1 MVELRKRKAPSD
13 SIPAQEKKAKPNEK
27 KAPKERS
34 AEPKKQSDDD
44 HGPSPRGSVPKA
56 GDTLPLDGFGG
67 EIETHEGVTTSLKAL
82 IDASKSGVVLFTY
95 PKASTPGCTKQAC
108 MFRDAYDHL
117 SSTGLSIYGLSTDSP
132 KANTTFKTKQNLPY
146 PLLCD
151 PKATLIAA
159 LGLKKVPKGTIRG
172 VCVIDKTGK
181 IRLLEPGSPAA
192 TVEAVERL
200 VSESSNEDPSKE
212 LQT

>member
-95 PKASTPGCTKQAC
+95 PKASTPGC
-108 MFRDAYDHL
+108 RY
-117 SSTGLSIYGLSTDSP
+117 
-132 KANTTFKTKQNLPY
+132 
-146 PLLCD
+146 
-151 PKATLIAA
+151 
-159 LGLKKVPKGTIRG
+159 
-172 VCVIDKTGK
+172 
-181 IRLLEPGSPAA
+181 
-192 TVEAVERL
+192 TVFFSRPCL
-200 VSESSNEDPSKE
+200 
-212 LQT
+212 